1 MRYKVFSEGF
11 GVIRDE
17 LLLGVNDEFAEIAE
31 MVLPWWTSQSDGTHS
46 QPSRGCGLRARD
58 RSQLFGYPRGGGP
71 AIRSDHPFSARHGCR
86 CGWALSRIHARR
98 GSELG
103 TQCEG
108 SGGQRHPTSWS
119 SRGGAPARSCG
130 RSPCARAEG
139 VLAASARCQGAS
151 ADWQGCAAC
160 RVRAGVA
167 PVSRIPGRI
176 EEHLRTPNKTLF
188 MQRLSYIHPAAEKGC
203 SR

>member
-58 RSQLFGYPRGGGP
+58 RSQLFGRPRGGGP

-86 CGWALSRIHARR
+86 CGGALSRIHARR

-108 SGGQRHPTSWS
+108 SGEQRHPTSWS
-119 SRGGAPARSCG
+119 SRRGAPENAEQNSIYAATFLYSPSC
-130 RSPCARAEG
+130 R
-139 VLAASARCQGAS
+139 
-151 ADWQGCAAC
+151 
-160 RVRAGVA
+160 
-167 PVSRIPGRI
+167 
-176 EEHLRTPNKTLF
+176 EEVFSVTHTPITLF
-188 MQRLSYIHPAAEKGC
+188 AALGPQVSAAPLLGPLPTE
-203 SR
+203 